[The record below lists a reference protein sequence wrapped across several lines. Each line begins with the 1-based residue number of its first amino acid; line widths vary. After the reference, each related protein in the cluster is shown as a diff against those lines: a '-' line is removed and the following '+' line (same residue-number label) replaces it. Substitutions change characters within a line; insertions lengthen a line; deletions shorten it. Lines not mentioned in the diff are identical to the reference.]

1 MFKSG
6 YVLDTP
12 EKIAAAIHNQTPVDV
27 WHLGEIVDYGGK
39 LLSQSDAAVKFQDG
53 SYYLKENHEFRIR

>member
-6 YVLDTP
+6 YVLNTP
-12 EKIAAAIHNQTPVDV
+12 EKIAAAIYNQTPVDV

-39 LLSQSDAAVKFQDG
+39 LLSQSDV
-53 SYYLKENHEFRIR
+53 